1 MTQFSLDDKIN
12 QLQQATEELSR
23 RYHVTATELANLKNK
38 PNNEPVYQRTIS
50 KLENKLA
57 NLTHEHNELTQIH
70 DSTAQKLNELM
81 TQNTEQAQLIER
93 LSEENKVLKQKNRTA
108 IERAELIQEWLQ
120 NIDNGTVN

>member
-50 KLENKLA
+50 ELENKLA